1 MRDVGPIPPHG
12 AEPPRPR
19 ARGGIPGLH
28 TCKYFLN
35 RMNDSCMRGHLGRSF
50 TPPAGSGE
58 AECLHDGRLWRTARL
73 HGLKLLYRSV
83 EPGLPQNIRQRPAPS
98 RKAAAL
104 GCTRRGVRRHPH
116 KQSTL
121 RMHRGCGT
129 PEGRRSAAGAGQ
141 TQTVTAAR
149 TGASL
154 AWCRRDTM
162 RGLTRRVAGPSEDK
176 RDLQE
181 ATSPASPRR
190 RRLRS

>member
-28 TCKYFLN
+28 TCNYFLN
-35 RMNDSCMRGHLGRSF
+35 RMNDSCMRGQMGRSF
-50 TPPAGSGE
+50 TPPADSGE
-58 AECLHDGRLWRTARL
+58 ACRLRGGRLRHTARP
-73 HGLKLLYRSV
+73 HGRIILYMSV
-83 EPGLPQNIRQRPAPS
+83 RPGLPQTIRQRPAPS

-116 KQSTL
+116 MQSAP
-121 RMHRGCGT
+121 RMHHGCGA

-141 TQTVTAAR
+141 TQTLTAAR
-149 TGASL
+149 ARASR
-154 AWCRRDTM
+154 AWCRRNTM
-162 RGLTRRVAGPSEDK
+162 RGPDRRGAGPSDDEH
-176 RDLQE
+176 DLQE
-181 ATSPASPRR
+181 AAAPVSLQR